1 MSKAE
6 RQAAVEA
13 LTQVL
18 KAHPNIFVTDFQG
31 LNVQRMTEL
40 RRRLRGVG
48 ARYVVV
54 KNTLAERALAAN
66 RVSGLD
72 QYLAGPTGLVLSVD
86 PLPAAKVVTEFA
98 KEFEKPALKG
108 GVVDGAAVSVAHIQR
123 LGAIPPRETLLA
135 MVAGTLSAVLAN
147 FVGCLEA
154 LREER
159 ARASNQ
165 P

>member
-6 RQAAVEA
+6 RQAQLAA
-13 LTQVL
+13 RTQSL

-40 RRRLRGVG
+40 RRRLRSVG

-72 QYLAGPTGLVLSVD
+72 QLLAAGTGLVLSVD

-98 KEFEKPALKG
+98 KEFDRPALKG
-108 GVVDGAAVSVAHIQR
+108 GVVDGAAVPVAHIQR
-123 LGAIPPRETLLA
+123 LGAIPPRDTLLA
-135 MVAGTLSAVLAN
+135 MVAGTLGAILST

-154 LREER
+154 LRTER
-159 ARASNQ
+159 AQASH
-165 P
+165 